1 MTREKK
7 LEAIYKEMADTDI
20 DEWCIIEAYGERW
33 TILDY
38 NWTRA
43 YVWRQRWDFEKFDDY
58 QHLSIKFWYKVIW
71 KPVMIWDVLDYFKDK
86 RFYCTKCKKIV
97 DWRDVSDDQ
106 LWGEY
111 YCDICNT
118 NNLLDI
124 EDDIVFYW
132 FKKRESIVSQED
144 QCIDYIYNLIGK

>member
-1 MTREKK
+1 MTREEKIK
-7 LEAIYKEMADTDI
+7 AIYKEMANKELTPWCCVEVKAQNEYGDFTYRLCRGDERPDTEI
-20 DEWCIIEAYGERW
+20 KEIIG
-33 TILDY
+33 
-38 NWTRA
+38 
-43 YVWRQRWDFEKFDDY
+43 
-58 QHLSIKFWYKVIW
+58 H
-71 KPVMIWDVLDYFKDK
+71 PVMIGDVLDYFKDK